1 MTFGPRGRLVLLVS
15 LCAIWGFVVIAP
27 AHVEAT
33 SGNQM
38 APGQLFPM
46 QPMTGTLDASV
57 PEMTYVFEV
66 QPGYIFSL
74 VAWTRFGDL
83 APEMTLTG
91 PGGQPVATGVPPEPG
106 LNSRVID
113 AVTGSDGT
121 YTLTIE
127 RSGDTAG
134 EFRLLLLPGYSVLDK
149 WDDFQSFDQTL
160 SLNWEPMLDID
171 SIADVSNGALNMQV
185 MATGTFSYI
194 LPSDNVSW
202 SDVYVEAEVQIEG
215 SPSYAQYGFILRA
228 NASGDAFYA
237 LMFSSDGDWT
247 LMHYDMGL
255 WTSIQDWTVSPAI
268 DPTDTTPHIGVFA
281 QGNTFRAYFNGQL
294 VGEVHDP
301 AFNSPA
307 GTIGLLACT
316 SNSQADSL
324 VLNYDN
330 LVITS
335 PNTATAN

>member
-1 MTFGPRGRLVLLVS
+1 MTFGLRGRLVFLVT
-15 LCAIWGFVVIAP
+15 LCAICGVLAATPDPVD
-27 AHVEAT
+27 AT
-33 SGNQM
+33 SGNLT
-38 APGQLFPM
+38 APGQLLPM

-66 QPGYIFSL
+66 EPGFIFSL

-83 APEMTLTG
+83 NPEITLSDSTG
-91 PGGQPVATGVPPEPG
+91 QTIATGVPPQAG

-113 AVTGSDGT
+113 AVAGTEGT
-121 YTLTIE
+121 YVITIR
-127 RSGDTAG
+127 RSGETAG
-134 EFRLLLLPGYSVLDK
+134 EYRLLLLPGYSVLDK
-149 WDDFQSFDQTL
+149 WDDFQSFDQSL
-160 SLNWEPMLDID
+160 SLNWEPMLNID
-171 SIADVSNGALNMQV
+171 SIADVSNGMLNMQV
-185 MATGTFSYI
+185 MTTGTFSFI
-194 LPSDNVSW
+194 LPSDNVTW

-215 SPSYAQYGFILRA
+215 SPSYFQYGFVLRA
-228 NASGDAFYA
+228 SPSADAFYA

-247 LMHYDMGL
+247 LMFYNMGM
-255 WTSIQDWTVSPAI
+255 WNTIQDWTVSPAI
-268 DPTDTTPHIGVFA
+268 DPTDTTPRIGVFA

-301 AFNSPA
+301 AFSSQA

-316 SNSQADSL
+316 SNGQADSL

-335 PNTATAN
+335 PNTTAAN